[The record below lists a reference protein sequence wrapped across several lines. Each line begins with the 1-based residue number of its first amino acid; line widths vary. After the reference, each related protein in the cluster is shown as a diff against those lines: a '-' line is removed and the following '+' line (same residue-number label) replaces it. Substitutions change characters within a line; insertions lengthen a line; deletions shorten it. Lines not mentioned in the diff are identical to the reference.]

1 MSDKF
6 QISSLYTCTIETDK
20 AYKTNTICYFTGSVW
35 VYSVVAKVE
44 TASNISR
51 NFCDPM
57 LYWYSVILVS
67 LVLFGLITKCIFLLV
82 ISMVYCKY
90 ENRTCYSHII
100 NESLGEFV

>member
-1 MSDKF
+1 MEGETIQWPKDIKGVDKF

-57 LYWYSVILVS
+57 LYWYSVAL
-67 LVLFGLITKCIFLLV
+67 LI
-82 ISMVYCKY
+82 
-90 ENRTCYSHII
+90 
-100 NESLGEFV
+100 